1 MFAIDH
7 PEHGFF
13 SFPVDRRYEYIEVST
28 GIVLFVSDEKTWST
42 RSQKDIFDLLM
53 ILEWKESGNTL
64 FSLQF
69 DPFYSGED
77 EMSYVLV
84 VGEMSFL
91 LSEEDRYNLISCLKK
106 VVK

>member
-13 SFPVDRRYEYIEVST
+13 SFPVDRKYEYIEVST
-28 GIVLFVSDEKTWST
+28 GIVLFVSDEKSWST
-42 RSQKDIFDLLM
+42 RSQKDMFVLLST
-53 ILEWKESGNTL
+53 LEWKSGNTL

-69 DPFYSGED
+69 DPFYSGEE

-84 VGEMSFL
+84 VGEISFI
-91 LSEEDRYNLISCLKK
+91 LSEEDLYNLISCLKK